1 MGREMRTLFILWVV
15 TTMVGLSA
23 CARAPNQAQLSTGE
37 DSEAGLL
44 RLATDF
50 DAHGQNE
57 AALPVY
63 RRAVTV
69 SGEAPSAYRRLGDA
83 CVRAGRI
90 DEAIDAYLAALMKA
104 PNDAEAELGLG
115 TALVRKGDIEAG
127 VDSLTK
133 AAPVIKTAVAY
144 DRLGVAQTLAGRLPE
159 AEASFDSAVAVAP
172 DDLDIRTNLAFA
184 AVLGGHDEKAVATM
198 RDVVKSPGAEIRHRR
213 DFVVVL
219 GMAGLAKGEKVVLSG
234 MSNAEVRDLLTRA
247 GAIRAMKSAK
257 DRANAIGAIAG

>member
-1 MGREMRTLFILWVV
+1 MGREMRTVFNLWIV
-15 TTMVGLSA
+15 TAMLCLSG

-83 CVRAGRI
+83 CVRAGHI
-90 DEAIDAYLAALMKA
+90 DEAIDAYRAALVKT

-144 DRLGVAQTLAGRLPE
+144 DRLGVAQTLAGLPE
-159 AEASFDSAVAVAP
+159 AEASFDSAVALAP

-184 AVLGGHDEKAVATM
+184 AVLAGHDEKAVATM
-198 RDVVKSPGAEIRHRR
+198 RDVVKSPSAEIRHRR

-219 GMAGLAKGEKVVLSG
+219 GMAGVPKGQTMVLSG
-234 MSNAEVRDLLTRA
+234 VSNAEVRDLLARA
-247 GAIRAMKSAK
+247 GAIRAMKSAR